1 MKDNYYLE
9 VSVSGLGIVIEL
21 NGVPIVKEL
30 NGEGYQEALPVN
42 SWLRKSVN
50 TLSVSLLP
58 PVPYEDED
66 EDEDEYPQPIGEQV
80 AIVKLF
86 LNQAGS
92 QSIEVAKVLS
102 VFTWPLLDIPSLVP
116 YQFKDVIREPIVMP
130 SGMTLWNQTKVI
142 NTLSPR
148 DRQFMFESIQHFS
161 SLLLA
166 KNYDQAF
173 KFMGL
178 KFNDQALTSIHP
190 ASELKAAVVE
200 MWEHLLSM
208 EEVKLQTVGLQD
220 LKFEVVGDGHL
231 VEVTRIDGAPAI
243 MFEDVDEEM
252 MYGIPLYFGMVN
264 EQWRILR

>member
-9 VSVSGLGIVIEL
+9 VSASGVGIVVEL
-21 NGVPIVKEL
+21 NGVPVVKEFD
-30 NGEGYQEALPVN
+30 GEGYQEALPVN
-42 SWLRKSVN
+42 AWLRKSAN
-50 TLSVSLLP
+50 TLKVSLLP
-58 PVPYEDED
+58 PVPDEED
-66 EDEDEYPQPIGEQV
+66 PQPIGEQV
-80 AIVKLF
+80 VMVKLF
-86 LNQAGS
+86 LNQAGA

-102 VFTWPLLDIPSLVP
+102 VFTWPLLDIPSLIP
-116 YQFKDVIREPIVMP
+116 YQFQDVIREPIATP
-130 SGMTLWNQTKVI
+130 SAMTLWNQTKAV

-148 DRQFMFESIQHFS
+148 DHQFMFESIQHFS

-208 EEVKLQTVGLQD
+208 EEVKLQKVGLQD

-243 MFEDVDEEM
+243 LFEDVDEEM